1 MAGHCRDDAAALPSL
16 MSSQSRIDSR
26 GRITIPAAIR
36 RQANLSPGIEV
47 DIGLEDG
54 AVTFRV
60 GQLRNGHRGERLV
73 THMRGRG
80 DVLLTTDEIMALTR

>member
-1 MAGHCRDDAAALPSL
+1 MAGHCRDDAAALPFL
-16 MSSQSRIDSR
+16 MSKSRIDSR

-54 AVTFRV
+54 AVTLRV
-60 GQLRNGHRGERLV
+60 GQLRYGHRGEQLV
-73 THMRGRG
+73 AHMRGRG